1 MALNMLLCRVWA
13 ELTRTLKKSK
23 LRRKPN
29 TTEVAVN
36 PERGREKNNSSEY
49 NIAVL
54 MLVLRLAMDFRWH
67 YWAKTCV

>member
-1 MALNMLLCRVWA
+1 MLLCRVWA

-36 PERGREKNNSSEY
+36 PERGREK
-49 NIAVL
+49 
-54 MLVLRLAMDFRWH
+54 
-67 YWAKTCV
+67 K